1 VKPRSLL
8 YNRELTP
15 RVSIILL
22 DWSCRES
29 IQSLE
34 YLNHQS
40 VPRELY
46 EILWIEYYSR
56 VFPPIRDG
64 LARYSANRRPS
75 MLDQWIVMGTPENIC
90 YHKHLMYNLGIL
102 ASRGDIVCI
111 ADSDAIFLPTFVES
125 MLRAFEVNREI
136 VMHFD
141 EIRNADSR
149 FYPFNYPSIAEILG
163 TGCMNWVNGK
173 SRGMADLSD
182 PLHLKNYG
190 ACMCARRQ
198 DLLDIGGADEA
209 RDYLGH
215 ICGPYE
221 MTFRLMNAGK
231 REVWHEQE
239 YIYHVWHPGT
249 GGEGD
254 YLGPHDGRYM
264 SSTALDIRTT
274 GRIMPLEENPAI
286 RDIRLGLGKEMTQEE
301 RLSDA
306 IREEVV
312 QSWTAVAE

>member
-1 VKPRSLL
+1 VKPWWRF
-8 YNRELTP
+8 YNPKTTP

-34 YLNHQS
+34 YLNRQS

-56 VFPPIRDG
+56 VFPPLQDG
-64 LARYSANRRPS
+64 LTQYSLSNRPP
-75 MLDQWIVMGTPENIC
+75 MVDQWIIMGIPENIC

-111 ADSDAIFLPTFVES
+111 ADSDAIYLPDFVGSILQE
-125 MLRAFEVNREI
+125 FEASREI

-141 EIRNADSR
+141 EIRNVDSR
-149 FYPFNYPSIAEILG
+149 FYPFNYPSVAEILG
-163 TGCMNWVNGK
+163 PGCINWVNGRSK
-173 SRGMADLSD
+173 GMVDLSD

-190 ACMCARRQ
+190 ACMCAWRQ

-221 MTFRLMNAGK
+221 MTFRLINAGK
-231 REVWHEQE
+231 REIWHDKE

-249 GGEGD
+249 GGEGN

-264 SSTALDIRTT
+264 SSTALDIRQT
-274 GRIMPLEENPAI
+274 RRVMPLEENPAI
-286 RDIRLGLGKEMTQEE
+286 REIRLGAGRDMTNEE
-301 RLSDA
+301 LLSSA
-306 IREEVV
+306 IPEEKIH
-312 QSWTAVAE
+312 SWAIG